1 MIYGLQKRDSFR
13 RRRLSVELL
22 EVSHYSKQ
30 TNNRWAWSVVLAK
43 WWNRERTETWAG
55 TTQTHTLNFSS
66 ARKRPHLRFIK
77 TRLIKLRK
85 RKRPKAADFF
95 LSKAFFTCFCLT
107 ICAEGSAGRGFFFI
121 SGRVLWSSSEPP
133 ATSNISLL
141 SRPTPDLMGQVP
153 CQRQFWA
160 WVLGCSG
167 CHGQQRWI
175 TAWECN
181 AGIWIKK
188 REFLVT
194 GVKEKKKPSSNCIL
208 QNTQRKI

>member
-1 MIYGLQKRDSFR
+1 M
-13 RRRLSVELL
+13 VEQRENWNMSRNNTDTHL
-22 EVSHYSKQ
+22 ELRICKKKTSSQVYKNTTNQASK
-30 TNNRWAWSVVLAK
+30 K
-43 WWNRERTETWAG
+43 
-55 TTQTHTLNFSS
+55 
-66 ARKRPHLRFIK
+66 K
-77 TRLIKLRK
+77 TSNSCRS
-85 RKRPKAADFF
+85 F

-107 ICAEGSAGRGFFFI
+107 ICNENTCAEGSAGRGFFFI
-121 SGRVLWSSSEPP
+121 SRRVLWSSSEPP
-133 ATSNISLL
+133 VTSNISLL

-160 WVLGCSG
+160 WVLGWSG

-175 TAWECN
+175 TAWEYN

-194 GVKEKKKPSSNCIL
+194 GVKEKKPSSNCIL